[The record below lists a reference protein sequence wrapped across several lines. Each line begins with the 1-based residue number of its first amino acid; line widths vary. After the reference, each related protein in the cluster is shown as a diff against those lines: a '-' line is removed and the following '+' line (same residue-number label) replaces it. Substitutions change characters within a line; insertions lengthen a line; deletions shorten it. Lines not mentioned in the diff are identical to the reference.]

1 MKNENQRSAA
11 HAAASGVSVADMDR
25 TEISGIEEI
34 LLVELDD
41 YASRHAQL
49 HRQAGAMRDRAAHLE
64 LERSVDEACGGVKA
78 KKPAR
83 VPRDTEPCNLVRF
96 LGIVSGG
103 AAAAVIGAALL
114 GWAGKEAF
122 DALASALASIPGV
135 R

>member
-11 HAAASGVSVADMDR
+11 HAAAAGVSTSDMERAEFSGV
-25 TEISGIEEI
+25 EEI
-34 LLVELDD
+34 RLVEPDD
-41 YASRHAQL
+41 YASRHAKL
-49 HRQAGAMRDRAAHLE
+49 HRQACAMRDRAAHLE
-64 LERSVDEACGGVKA
+64 LERSVDEACGAKA
-78 KKPAR
+78 KKSAR

-103 AAAAVIGAALL
+103 VAAAVVGAALL

-122 DALASALASIPGV
+122 DALLSFAASWAGV

>member
-34 LLVELDD
+34 RLVEPED
-41 YASRHAQL
+41 YVARQARL
-49 HRQAGAMRDRAAHLE
+49 HREAAGWNEITAHFE
-64 LERSVDEACGGVKA
+64 LEEAAKPKKA
-78 KKPAR
+78 AR

-103 AAAAVIGAALL
+103 VAAAVIGAALL

>member
-1 MKNENQRSAA
+1 MKNENQRSA
-11 HAAASGVSVADMDR
+11 HAAAVGVSVADLER
-25 TEISGIEEI
+25 TEFSGIEEI
-34 LLVELDD
+34 ALVEPDD

-64 LERSVDEACGGVKA
+64 IERSLDESCGMKP

-83 VPRDTEPCNLVRF
+83 VPRDPEPCNLVRF
-96 LGIVSGG
+96 LGIVFGG
-103 AAAAVIGAALL
+103 AAAAVIGAALA

-122 DALASALASIPGV
+122 DALLSFAASWAGV

>member
-34 LLVELDD
+34 RLVEPDD
-41 YASRHAQL
+41 YASRHARL

-64 LERSVDEACGGVKA
+64 LERSVDEACGAKA

>member
-11 HAAASGVSVADMDR
+11 HAAAAGVSVTDLDR
-25 TEISGIEEI
+25 TEFSGIEEI
-34 LLVELDD
+34 KLVEPDD
-41 YASRHAQL
+41 YASRQAQL
-49 HRQAGAMRDRAAHLE
+49 HRHAGAMRDRAAHLE
-64 LERSVDEACGGVKA
+64 LERSLDEACGVKP
-78 KKPAR
+78 KKAAR

-103 AAAAVIGAALL
+103 VAAAVIGAAVL

-122 DALASALASIPGV
+122 DALAGIAASWLGV

>member
-1 MKNENQRSAA
+1 MSNL
-11 HAAASGVSVADMDR
+11 DR

-34 LLVELDD
+34 RLVEPDD
-41 YASRHAQL
+41 YASRHAKL

-64 LERSVDEACGGVKA
+64 LERRLDEACGVKA

-103 AAAAVIGAALL
+103 VAAAVIGAAAL

-122 DALASALASIPGV
+122 DALLSFAASWAGV

>member
-1 MKNENQRSAA
+1 MSNL
-11 HAAASGVSVADMDR
+11 DR

-34 LLVELDD
+34 RLVEPDD

-49 HRQAGAMRDRAAHLE
+49 HRQACAMRDRAAHLE
-64 LERSVDEACGGVKA
+64 LERSLDEACGVKA

-103 AAAAVIGAALL
+103 VAAAMIGAALL
-114 GWAGKEAF
+114 GWIGKEAF
-122 DALASALASIPGV
+122 DAFVAAVANIPGV

>member
-34 LLVELDD
+34 RLVEPDD
-41 YASRHAQL
+41 YASRHARL
-49 HRQAGAMRDRAAHLE
+49 HREAAGWNEITAHFE
-64 LERSVDEACGGVKA
+64 LEEAAKPKKA
-78 KKPAR
+78 AR

>member
-1 MKNENQRSAA
+1 MKNENQRSA
-11 HAAASGVSVADMDR
+11 HAAAVGVIVADLER
-25 TEISGIEEI
+25 TEFSGIEEI
-34 LLVELDD
+34 ALVEPDD

-64 LERSVDEACGGVKA
+64 LERSVDEACGVRPA

-83 VPRDTEPCNLVRF
+83 VPRDTEPCNLVHF

-103 AAAAVIGAALL
+103 VAAAMIGAALL

>member
-1 MKNENQRSAA
+1 MEN
-11 HAAASGVSVADMDR
+11 DMDR
-25 TEISGIEEI
+25 ADFSGVEEI
-34 LLVELDD
+34 RMVELDD

-64 LERSVDEACGGVKA
+64 LERSVDEACGAKA

>member
-34 LLVELDD
+34 RLVEPDD

-64 LERSVDEACGGVKA
+64 LERSLDEACGVKA

-103 AAAAVIGAALL
+103 VAAAVIGVSLL

-122 DALASALASIPGV
+122 DALLSFAAGVVGV

>member
-34 LLVELDD
+34 RLVEPDD
-41 YASRHAQL
+41 YASRHARL
-49 HRQAGAMRDRAAHLE
+49 HREAAGWNEITAHFE
-64 LERSVDEACGGVKA
+64 LEEAAKP

>member
-34 LLVELDD
+34 RLVEPDD
-41 YASRHAQL
+41 YASRHARL
-49 HRQAGAMRDRAAHLE
+49 HREAAGWNEITAHFE
-64 LERSVDEACGGVKA
+64 LEEAAKPKKA
-78 KKPAR
+78 AR
-83 VPRDTEPCNLVRF
+83 VPRDTEPCGLVHF

-103 AAAAVIGAALL
+103 VAAAVIGAALL

>member
-34 LLVELDD
+34 RLVEPDD
-41 YASRHAQL
+41 YASRHARL
-49 HRQAGAMRDRAAHLE
+49 HREAAGWNEITAHFE
-64 LERSVDEACGGVKA
+64 LEEAAKPKKA
-78 KKPAR
+78 AR

-103 AAAAVIGAALL
+103 VAAAVIGAAVL

-122 DALASALASIPGV
+122 DALAGIAASWLGG

>member
-34 LLVELDD
+34 RLVEPDD
-41 YASRHAQL
+41 YASRHARL
-49 HRQAGAMRDRAAHLE
+49 HREAAGWNEITAHFE
-64 LERSVDEACGGVKA
+64 LEEAA
-78 KKPAR
+78 KPKKSAR
-83 VPRDTEPCNLVRF
+83 VPRDTEPCSLVRF

-103 AAAAVIGAALL
+103 AAAAVIAAALL

-122 DALASALASIPGV
+122 DALAGIAAGWLGV